1 MCLAPNKYS
10 GDYNHQ
16 KLQLQA
22 LTEDVLINTI
32 KLCPNAKKI
41 LWEKAQ
47 PICCDYFLSKA
58 KEGRIIRNISRR
70 ILNEQQ

>member
-1 MCLAPNKYS
+1 VSGSKQVWLYG

-16 KLQLQA
+16 KLQA

-47 PICCDYFLSKA
+47 PICCDYFLSTA

-70 ILNEQQ
+70 ISNEQQ